1 MSLPHKLTAFALL
14 LVTGTSWLIL
24 FLCDSEA
31 ANMARTRSVWSCEG
45 TATQLVET
53 LGRDLVQ
60 EPDAKDLP
68 HPPTSERS
76 SVLAAMLG
84 IVRRQPGYASLAA
97 VANQDG
103 RLVLVREVRQEP
115 GERPHGTPVELPN
128 AGHRANRTGKPQ
140 SAITNEKGREL
151 CTAFVP
157 ILDPNEQVLGLLI
170 LETELS
176 PRNSLGSTAW
186 ASILLSLAV
195 GLLAAALAVRRIGR
209 PMQRM
214 QEQLIAKER
223 ITAADV
229 RTPSDL
235 LREVTKSIDRASTDR
250 VLFDARLEQQT
261 QGEQTR
267 IRMKD
272 GMVANTV
279 HELRTPLTSIIASLE
294 IILSHRSDMT
304 EEELMEFISQANI
317 AGKHM
322 MFLVNDLLDSAAV
335 EAGRI
340 NMDTERCNLQSL
352 LNDAK
357 RSMEMVAAT
366 KSMRLTVPEV
376 NPNIHISADYARV
389 MQVIFNLVSNSV
401 KYSPEG
407 GSVTLRA
414 WANME
419 SVTIEIEDEG
429 EGIPTPM
436 RTKLFTKFS
445 RIHKQNE
452 EPGLQSSGIG
462 LYLSK
467 KLVELMQGTIGYRES
482 ELGRGSVFWFTLPL
496 AAVANQ
502 PTPLGIGTS
511 DSSE

>member
-1 MSLPHKLTAFALL
+1 MSLPHKLTACALL

-24 FLCDSEA
+24 FLCDSKA
-31 ANMARTRSVWSCEG
+31 DNMARLRSVSSCEG
-45 TATQLVET
+45 TAAQLVGT
-53 LGRDLVQ
+53 LGRDLVR
-60 EPDAKDLP
+60 EPDAENFPRTAKSD
-68 HPPTSERS
+68 RS
-76 SVLAAMLG
+76 TVLDAMLG
-84 IVRRQPGYASLAA
+84 VVKRQPGHASLTS

-103 RLVLVREVRQEP
+103 RIVVVREVGPEA
-115 GERPHGTPVELPN
+115 GGRPYGTPVALPN

-140 SAITNEKGREL
+140 SAIVTSKGREI

-157 ILDPNEQVLGLLI
+157 ILDPNHRVLGMLI
-170 LETELS
+170 LETEL
-176 PRNSLGSTAW
+176 PPHHSLGSTAW
-186 ASILLSLAV
+186 TGALVSVLL
-195 GLLAAALAVRRIGR
+195 GLLAAILMVRRIGR

-250 VLFDARLEQQT
+250 VLFDARLQQQT
-261 QGEQTR
+261 QGEKTR

-279 HELRTPLTSIIASLE
+279 HELRTPLTAIIASLE
-294 IILSHRSDMT
+294 IILSHRSNMT
-304 EEELMEFISQANI
+304 EDELMEFISQANI

-322 MFLVNDLLDSAAV
+322 MFLVNDLLDSAAI

-340 NMDTERCNLQSL
+340 NMDTERCNLRSL

-357 RSMEMVAAT
+357 RSMEMVAAA
-366 KSMRLTVPEV
+366 KSMRLNVPDV
-376 NPNIHISADYARV
+376 NSRIHITADYARV
-389 MQVIFNLVSNSV
+389 MQVIYNLVSNSV

-407 GSVTLRA
+407 GSVALRA

-429 EGIPTPM
+429 EGIPMSM
-436 RTKLFTKFS
+436 RARLFTKFS
-445 RIHKQNE
+445 RIHKQGE
-452 EPGLQSSGIG
+452 ESGMQSSGIG

-482 ELGRGSVFWFTLPL
+482 DSGRGSVFWFTLPM
-496 AAVANQ
+496 APADQ
-502 PTPLGIGTS
+502 PTVVGIGPSDTS
-511 DSSE
+511 E